1 MRVEILTLQ
10 FKKALSICERI
21 TRKTTTLPALQNV
34 LIEAKGNFLELTT
47 TNLETTIKWWV
58 LAKVEKAGE
67 LAVPATFLS
76 NLISLIE
83 TEKITLSTDN
93 DNLIINAPEQENQI
107 QTQDIEDFPIIPK
120 IEKNKTFILPAKQLL
135 DSLAQVIDIPS
146 ISQIRPEI
154 SGVYFSFKSNQ
165 LKIAATDSFLLGEKT
180 IKLEKPTQE
189 EASFILPQGTAR
201 ELLNALSLLEE
212 REVVICPSK
221 NQILFEFQNE
231 NKQPKIQILS
241 RLIEGRYPDYQA
253 IIPKTHQAVIRIPK
267 EKLENQIKKAGLFSG
282 KVLEVKLS
290 TLPKESKLK
299 VFAQSQGT
307 GRNQSFTS
315 ADIKG
320 EAIEASFNH
329 KFLTDGL
336 NKIRSSEV
344 LFQLSSSDGPGV
356 LRPVGDDT
364 YFYILM
370 PIKAT

>member
-165 LKIAATDSFLLGEKT
+165 LKIAATDSFRLGEKT